1 MRATESSAQAD
12 GPEVIAAIREAISSV
27 PGVAMLD
34 VSSDP
39 SHNRTVVTF
48 AAPVE
53 QAVRAAFA
61 GIAKA
66 QELIDLTKHT
76 GEHPRIGATD
86 VCPFIPLEGA
96 TMDDCV
102 ALARAL
108 GERVGKELGI
118 PVYLYERAATRP
130 GPGANLGDVR
140 RGEFE
145 KARDEIGDKPWTAS
159 PTSVPNKI
167 HAAAGA
173 TVIGA
178 RPFLV
183 AFNVYL
189 GPASNLAVAKEVAK
203 VVRTSGGGLPSV
215 KGLGLEV
222 DGQAQVSMNLTDTD
236 TTPIWRAYDA
246 VKLEAEKRGA
256 SPTWSEIVGL
266 VPERALFE
274 TAAHHIQLKGFSNAM
289 LLEHK
294 VREAMQSGETLDG
307 FVASV
312 ALSAPVPGGR
322 SVVAHVGALAAALA
336 EMVAGLTIGRK
347 KYVTVEAEM
356 KELAANATALGARL
370 AALVKEDADS
380 YSLVSAAYKLPK
392 ESPEQT
398 AARDAAVQTALMKA
412 AAVPLE
418 TARAC
423 VQVAQLAAACAR
435 RGNTLTPSKRRQ
447 RRRAAGRGCMQRGRV
462 QRPDQY
468 LVDERSASG
477 QETRGR
483 SDGAH
488 ARMRISRHRCAV
500 RGREGHQ
507 RVTARPRDVWS
518 TSVTPSSTGW

>member
-1 MRATESSAQAD
+1 MKLIECVPNFSEGRH
-12 GPEVIAAIREAISSV
+12 PEIIAAIRDAIASV

-48 AAPVE
+48 AAPAE
-53 QAVRAAFA
+53 QAVRAAFN

-66 QELIDLTKHT
+66 RELIDLTAHT

-108 GERVGKELGI
+108 GERVGTELGI
-118 PVYLYERAATRP
+118 PVFLYERAATRADR
-130 GPGANLGDVR
+130 ANLADIR

-145 KARDEIGDKPWTAS
+145 KARDEIGTNPDR
-159 PTSVPNKI
+159 VPDFGPHKI
-167 HAAAGA
+167 HPTAGA

-183 AFNVYL
+183 AYNVYL
-189 GPASNLAVAKEVAK
+189 GPASNLAIAKEVAK
-203 VVRTSGGGLPSV
+203 VVRASGGGLPSV

-246 VKLEAEKRGA
+246 VKLEAEKRGV

-266 VPERALFE
+266 VPAHALFE
-274 TAAHHIQLKGFSNAM
+274 TAVHHIQLRGFSSERV
-289 LLEHK
+289 LEHK
-294 VREAMQSGETLDG
+294 VREAMTGGETLSG
-307 FVASV
+307 FVTAVASSSPMPGGGSV
-312 ALSAPVPGGR
+312 A
-322 SVVAHVGALAAALA
+322 AHVGALGAALA

-347 KYVTVEAEM
+347 KYVAVDSEM
-356 KELAANATALGARL
+356 KELAARAVTLGARL
-370 AALVKEDADS
+370 AALVKEDSDS
-380 YSLVSAAYKLPK
+380 YALVSAAYKLPK
-392 ESPEQT
+392 ETPVQV
-398 AARDAAVQTALMKA
+398 AARDAAIQAALMKA

-423 VQVAQLAAACAR
+423 VAVAKLAAACAQ
-435 RGNTLTPSKRRQ
+435 RGNTNAVSDAGVAALLAEAACKGAAYNVRINVSSMSDPH
-447 RRRAAGRGCMQRGRV
+447 AGRKLA
-462 QRPDQY
+462 DEAAA
-468 LVDERSASG
+468 LVHECASAAIDAQSAVERAI
-477 QETRGR
+477 
-483 SDGAH
+483 GA
-488 ARMRISRHRCAV
+488 
-500 RGREGHQ
+500 
-507 RVTARPRDVWS
+507 
-518 TSVTPSSTGW
+518 

>member
-1 MRATESSAQAD
+1 MKLIECVPNFSEGRH
-12 GPEVIAAIREAISSV
+12 PEIIAAIRDAIASV

-48 AAPVE
+48 AAPAG
-53 QAVRAAFA
+53 QAVRAAFN

-66 QELIDLTKHT
+66 RELIDLTAHT

-108 GERVGKELGI
+108 GERVGTELGI
-118 PVYLYERAATRP
+118 PVFLYERAATRP
-130 GPGANLGDVR
+130 DRANLADIR

-145 KARDEIGDKPWTAS
+145 KARDEIGTNPDR
-159 PTSVPNKI
+159 VPDFGPHKI
-167 HAAAGA
+167 HPTAGA

-183 AFNVYL
+183 AYNVYL

-203 VVRTSGGGLPSV
+203 AVRASGGGLPSV

-246 VKLEAEKRGA
+246 VKHEAEKRGV

-266 VPERALFE
+266 VPAHALFE
-274 TAAHHIQLKGFSNAM
+274 TAVHHIQLRGFSSERV
-289 LLEHK
+289 LEHK
-294 VREAMQSGETLDG
+294 VREAMTGGQTLSG
-307 FVASV
+307 FVTAVASSSPMPGGGSV
-312 ALSAPVPGGR
+312 A
-322 SVVAHVGALAAALA
+322 AHVGALGAALA

-347 KYVTVEAEM
+347 KYVAVDSEM
-356 KELAANATALGARL
+356 KELAARAVTLGARL
-370 AALVKEDADS
+370 AALVKEDSDS
-380 YSLVSAAYKLPK
+380 YAHVSAAYKLQK
-392 ESPEQT
+392 ETPVQV
-398 AARDAAVQTALMKA
+398 AARDAAIQAALMKA

-423 VQVAQLAAACAR
+423 VAVAKLAAACAQ
-435 RGNTLTPSKRRQ
+435 RGNTNAVSDAGVAALLAEAACKGAAYNVRINVSSMSDPH
-447 RRRAAGRGCMQRGRV
+447 AGRKLA
-462 QRPDQY
+462 DEAAA
-468 LVDERSASG
+468 LVHECASAAIDAQSAVERAI
-477 QETRGR
+477 
-483 SDGAH
+483 GA
-488 ARMRISRHRCAV
+488 
-500 RGREGHQ
+500 
-507 RVTARPRDVWS
+507 
-518 TSVTPSSTGW
+518 